1 MSQDRRESASTA
13 HSLNYTRRESQ
24 AWIALPKG
32 HYNVSSGQ
40 YMTNADTERAAA
52 GAALYNSS
60 RAKREAK
67 HAELQARRSQLAKYP
82 QALALDAFDTDDEA
96 YKHSV
101 FMQHATPPRPGDS
114 DALRR
119 SPSPEQQ
126 RFANDAFDQKDAD
139 FRDRSALST
148 YAEEIERRI
157 AAM

>member
-1 MSQDRRESASTA
+1 MSQDRRESGST
-13 HSLNYTRRESQ
+13 SLNYTRRESQ

-60 RAKREAK
+60 RAKREAT
-67 HAELQARRSQLAKYP
+67 HAALQARRGQLAKYP
-82 QALALDAFDTDDEA
+82 QATAPDAFETVDEA
-96 YKHSV
+96 FKHSV
-101 FMQHATPPRPGDS
+101 FIQHATPPRPDDR
-114 DALRR
+114 DAGSQ

-126 RFANDAFDQKDAD
+126 RFSEDKFDQEDAD
-139 FRDRSALST
+139 SKDRSALFS

-157 AAM
+157 ASM